1 MNISI
6 NSTNFNAKIQFEN
19 PKPKFQMKTH
29 SMNSRACFVPSKK
42 FFSWKMLRQFI
53 SDASVFIEKIK
64 TIKSSV
70 KLPS

>member
-6 NSTNFNAKIQFEN
+6 SSTNFNAKIQFEN
-19 PKPKFQMKTH
+19 SKPKIQMKTY
-29 SMNSRACFVPSKK
+29 SMSDKACFLQKK
-42 FFSWKMLRQFI
+42 TLFSWKMLRQFI

-70 KLPS
+70 KRPS

>member
-6 NSTNFNAKIQFEN
+6 NSTTFKAKIQFEN
-19 PKPKFQMKTH
+19 PKPKFQMKTY
-29 SMNSRACFVPSKK
+29 SMNNKACFLQNKK
-42 FFSWKMLRQFI
+42 LFSWKMLMRFI
-53 SDASVFIEKIK
+53 SDIGVFIEKIK